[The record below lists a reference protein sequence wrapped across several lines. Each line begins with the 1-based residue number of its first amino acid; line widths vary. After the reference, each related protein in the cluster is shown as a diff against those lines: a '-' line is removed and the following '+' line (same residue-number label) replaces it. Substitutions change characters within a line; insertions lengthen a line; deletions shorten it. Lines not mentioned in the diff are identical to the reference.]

1 MTVHEK
7 HKNIWFLCAFRGEK
21 SGQKG
26 DAENVRPMVDDIE
39 LELVQE
45 ITTYDLRNLA
55 EHKPPGMDGSLLQ
68 NLGRRPTRLVLWGIA
83 TGPEALQTTQELDE
97 KFRAAEPVSFTADIV
112 NDAEIQTMFIDD
124 LKIQDLAGK
133 PERFAYVLTLREFIE
148 PVEPATTAGPL
159 DASALGD
166 ALGDLD
172 TDILGDALAQLEN
185 LTSGLEILEE
195 LSDVIAQL
203 TQLTAE
209 LQQSANQV

>member
-1 MTVHEK
+1 M
-7 HKNIWFLCAFRGEK
+7 
-21 SGQKG
+21 
-26 DAENVRPMVDDIE
+26 RPMVDDVE

-55 EHKPPGMDGSLLQ
+55 EHKPPGMDGNLLQ
-68 NLGRRPTRLVLWGIA
+68 NLGRRPTRLVLWGVA
-83 TGPEALQTTQELDE
+83 TGPEALQTTQKLDE
-97 KFRAAEPVSFTADIV
+97 KFRAARPVSFTADIV
-112 NDAEIQTMFIDD
+112 NDAEIQKMFIDD

-133 PERFAYVLTLREFIE
+133 PERFAYVLALREFIE

-159 DASALGD
+159 DTSAFGD

-185 LTSGLEILEE
+185 LTSGLGILQE
-195 LSDVIAQL
+195 LSDVIGRLSQA
-203 TQLTAE
+203 TAE